1 MTANPPKPR
10 FALSVGVVGHRPKDL
25 AKAGNQDGVHP
36 ALQDI
41 SPNIERDIR
50 LTLSAI
56 SAAAVRARKDHFEYF
71 DQFITPP
78 QILTLVSALAEGAD
92 TIAAQIA
99 HELEYTLEAPLPFAR
114 LEYEKDFQYKADE
127 KAKLSQVDADK
138 ATKRALDAYHALLDK
153 VSTTFELP
161 GQHALS
167 SDNQHEGKLREQRAY
182 EAAGLTVLSQAD
194 IVLAVWDHEL
204 ARGRGGT
211 AELVAEA
218 ARAGIP
224 IVLVDAKGV
233 EPVKVHWRNLM
244 KFPAPIVAI
253 DDLPSESLEVGIPRV
268 VDELVRLPKTT
279 EQREG
284 AKRWFNEDRHCVNIR
299 FGFPL
304 LRSVFFAPFFK
315 LRDFFPRLPDD
326 IAKEY
331 VDDASPVLHATQAK
345 SILKLAT
352 PYGWAD
358 AVANYFAQF
367 FRSAFVLNFF
377 FAAFAV
383 VAASSGVTMGD
394 AEGLAEKVPAGL
406 EILLIVCVILNTILG
421 YFLGWHHRW
430 VEAREIAERL
440 RAALP
445 LWTLGLR
452 PGFFP
457 GEEPT
462 WTGWYAR
469 AIVRMQGL
477 RAGNLNIDHM
487 SAERTVLLKMLD
499 GQCRYNRRNAKRAR
513 RLERGLEWIGIVLLG
528 ATLAI
533 AFDHLT
539 GSEMMS
545 CAFDD
550 KAHDVTIWLSVALP
564 ALATASYGV
573 RVIGDF
579 EGIFHRA
586 GRTSHQL
593 EQLAI
598 AINQDPTELAMLRA
612 RARTAADIMLGDVAS
627 WRLSAESRGLAI
639 PG

>member
-1 MTANPPKPR
+1 MTTNPPKPR
-10 FALSVGVVGHRPKDL
+10 FALSVGVIGHRPKDL
-25 AKAGNQDGVHP
+25 AKAANQDGVQP
-36 ALQDI
+36 VLREI
-41 SPNIERDIR
+41 SPKIKSDIKLA
-50 LTLSAI
+50 LTAI
-56 SAAAVRARKDHFEYF
+56 RAAAVRSRSEHFEYF
-71 DQFITPP
+71 DQVKSPP
-78 QILTLVSALAEGAD
+78 QMLTLVSALAEGAD

-99 HELEYTLEAPLPFAR
+99 HELDYKLEAPLPFTSA
-114 LEYEKDFQYKADE
+114 EYEKDFRYKADAE
-127 KAKLSQVDADK
+127 TSLSQADADK
-138 ATKRALDAYHALLDK
+138 ATKRALDNYGALLGK
-153 VSTTFELP
+153 LSAKLELP
-161 GQHALS
+161 GQHALP
-167 SDNQHEGKLREQRAY
+167 SDDEREGKVREQRAY

-194 IVLAVWDHEL
+194 IVLGIWDYEL
-204 ARGRGGT
+204 PRGRGGT

-233 EPVKVHWRNLM
+233 EPVSVRWRNLM
-244 KFPAPIVAI
+244 RFPAPIVAV
-253 DDLPSESLEVGIPRV
+253 DDLPSEGLEVGIPHV
-268 VDELVRLPKTT
+268 VDELVRLPNSS

-284 AKRWFNEDRHCVNIR
+284 VKRWFEEKRYCVNIR

-304 LRSVFFAPFFK
+304 LRSLFFAPFYK
-315 LRDFFPRLPDD
+315 VHDFFPQSPDG

-331 VDDASPVLHATQAK
+331 VADASPVVHPTQAK
-345 SILKLAT
+345 SLLTLAT
-352 PYGWAD
+352 SFGWAD

-367 FRSAFVLNFF
+367 FRSAFVMNFF

-383 VAASSGVTMGD
+383 IAASGSVTMGE
-394 AEGLAEKVPAGL
+394 AHGIVEKVPAGL
-406 EILLIVCVILNTILG
+406 EILLIVCVVLNTLLG
-421 YFLGWHHRW
+421 YFWGWHHRW

-477 RAGNLNIDHM
+477 RDGNLNNDHM
-487 SAERTVLLKMLD
+487 TAERAVLLSMME
-499 GQCRYNRRNAKRAR
+499 GQCRYNRRNSKRAR
-513 RLERGLEWIGIVLLG
+513 HLELGLEWTGIVLLA

-533 AFDHLT
+533 AIDHLT
-539 GSEMMS
+539 GSEMMM
-545 CAFDD
+545 CVFDD
-550 KAHDVTIWLSVALP
+550 KAHDLTIWMSVALP

-579 EGIFHRA
+579 EGIFHRT

-612 RARTAADIMLGDVAS
+612 RARSAADVMLGDVAS
-627 WRLSAESRGLAI
+627 WRLAAESRGLAI